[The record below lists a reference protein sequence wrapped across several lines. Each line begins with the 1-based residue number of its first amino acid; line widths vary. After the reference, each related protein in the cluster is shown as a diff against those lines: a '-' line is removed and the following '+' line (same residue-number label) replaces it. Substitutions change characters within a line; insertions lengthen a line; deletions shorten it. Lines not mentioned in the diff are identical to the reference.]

1 MSILHIP
8 EVCDPQNPEHVRL
21 HSSNSYKNATPYREN
36 ATSFSGTYRLAYNQ
50 EIPSPP
56 PLPVVTVRETNG
68 THQTHCNNHFYYVIF
83 IFDV

>member
-1 MSILHIP
+1 MPIRHTP

-36 ATSFSGTYRLAYNQ
+36 ATLFSGTYRLAYNQ

-56 PLPVVTVRETNG
+56 PPPSSGNG
-68 THQTHCNNHFYYVIF
+68 ARNKRNISDALQ
-83 IFDV
+83 

>member
-1 MSILHIP
+1 MPILHIP

-36 ATSFSGTYRLAYNQ
+36 ATPFSGTYRLAYNQ

-56 PLPVVTVRETNG
+56 PPSSGNG
-68 THQTHCNNHFYYVIF
+68 ARKQTELIRRTAIIIF
-83 IFDV
+83 IM